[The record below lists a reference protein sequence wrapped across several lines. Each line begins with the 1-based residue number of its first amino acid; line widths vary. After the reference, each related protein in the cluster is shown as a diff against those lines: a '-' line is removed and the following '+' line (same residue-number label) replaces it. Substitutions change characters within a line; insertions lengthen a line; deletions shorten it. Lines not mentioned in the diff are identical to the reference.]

1 MKSTDKKVKT
11 VDEAVK
17 EVVEGKKQNIELQV
31 FDYPPPDEMDPFKEQ
46 GIRGFKTLVKHE
58 DIAGYSVNDKFVAIM
73 DKQGAT
79 FVYRMDNFNRIFHYS
94 V

>member
-1 MKSTDKKVKT
+1 MKSTKVKT

-17 EVVEGKKQNIELQV
+17 EVIEGKKQNIELQQ
-31 FDYPPPDEMDPFKEQ
+31 YCFKDKNLEL
-46 GIRGFKTLVKHE
+46 GLETKFKHE

-73 DKQGAT
+73 DKEGAT
-79 FVYRMDNFNRIFHYS
+79 YIYMVAQFDRIYHYS

>member
-1 MKSTDKKVKT
+1 MNKKVKT

-31 FDYPPPDEMDPFKEQ
+31 EKYEMEGPTFH
-46 GIRGFKTLVKHE
+46 TLFKHE
-58 DIAGYSVNDKFVAIM
+58 DIAGYSVNDQFVAIM
-73 DKQGAT
+73 DKEGAT
-79 FVYRMDNFNRIFHYS
+79 FIYMVKNFDRIYHYN

>member
-1 MKSTDKKVKT
+1 MNKKVKT

-17 EVVEGKKQNIELQV
+17 EVVEGKKQNIELQM
-31 FDYPPPDEMDPFKEQ
+31 E
-46 GIRGFKTLVKHE
+46 GFEDTFVTVYKHE
-58 DIAGYSVNDKFVAIM
+58 DIQGYSVNDQFVAIM

-79 FVYRMDNFNRIFHYS
+79 FIYMVKNFDRIYHYN